1 MKMGVF
7 IVALTVLYWG
17 VSSIAQSMLAAA
29 EPCEVSQPMW
39 AEAAPKSELQMAQA
53 GVVTP
58 SGLGCAE

>member
-7 IVALTVLYWG
+7 IVGLAVLYWG
-17 VSSIAQSMLAAA
+17 LSSVAQSMLAAT

-39 AEAAPKSELQMAQA
+39 AEAAPQSELHMAQT